1 MSAQKSM
8 YASPETYLSGMT
20 ALSIPDEGRMGGDW
34 HFAAALGGPRA
45 RLQSAG
51 TKGNLTN
58 TNAIFGHQWVYDKA
72 QILRERGVEM
82 EGEQAF
88 CASHSRAVADLLHHA
103 LVRGISRHM
112 FLLMAAFSRR
122 RSSLIT
128 WKNS

>member
-1 MSAQKSM
+1 MSALKSM

-82 EGEQAF
+82 EGEQVF
-88 CASHSRAVADLLHHA
+88 A
-103 LVRGISRHM
+103 LPIRE
-112 FLLMAAFSRR
+112 
-122 RSSLIT
+122 RSPICFIT
-128 WKNS
+128 R